1 MIEIACTIGIAVL
14 SGCVVLGLVQLSRGP
29 TVLDRLLALDAV
41 LFFGVGILGAVSILG
56 RTAVYL
62 ELILVVALLG
72 FFTMVAFF
80 YYLHRLPRSAPEF
93 EADAGGADGGA
104 S

>member
-1 MIEIACTIGIAVL
+1 MIDLACSLGIAVL
-14 SGCVVLGLVQLSRGP
+14 SGCVVLGLVRLARGP

-41 LFFGVGILGAVSILG
+41 LFFGVGILGAFSILG

-80 YYLHRLPRSAPEF
+80 YYLHRLPRAAPEF
-93 EADAGGADGGA
+93 GADGDAGEGGNP
-104 S
+104 

>member
-1 MIEIACTIGIAVL
+1 MITIACYLGLAAL
-14 SGCVVLGLVQLSRGP
+14 SGCVVLGLIRLALGP

-41 LFFGVGILGAVSILG
+41 LFFGVGILGTVSILG

-80 YYLHRLPRSAPEF
+80 YYLHRLPPESPEF
-93 EADAGGADGGA
+93 TGETRERQRRAR
-104 S
+104 